1 MVPSAQRAENHDL
14 DGQREGGLFY
24 SPYTWITAA
33 FMLSRALYYWAG
45 IRFDTHILAS
55 NFQFIDLQLLR
66 TRLFESLF
74 YFHMQPPLMNLLVGT
89 AIKAFPD
96 HYGAALHAVYL
107 AAGLSS
113 AIFLYIVMRR
123 LGVSQAISSSLTI
136 LFAISPASILYEN
149 YPMYEYL
156 IMCLLLASSVVLY
169 KLILQPNFWLAFVF
183 FSLLAALAWI
193 RNLYHLFY
201 ILGIAAALAFFL
213 TKQRNMILAAAAFPF
228 ATVLALFLKNLL
240 VFGLFSSSSWL
251 GQNLLTVTIHQL
263 TDSEKTSLIEQKKL
277 AEIARVE
284 TGAPVADYRPFF
296 PDVKP
301 TGIPVLDQEVKS
313 SGAVNTNNMLYL
325 KADLAY
331 RKAALQVLRHYPV
344 AYVRSLV
351 IAWFAYFRPPTDF
364 FQFEDSRVP
373 IRRFDRMFNLVV
385 FGQLREANN
394 KELRVLRSQGRSI
407 SLALYTGIFLIAGFP
422 FLFFWGLIY
431 LIQGIRRR
439 TLPRPQIGLLIFIIL
454 NIAYIVITTNFLSS
468 FENNRYAVPSDPLY
482 VALLGLCL
490 QQTWMFLQR
499 RQEESSVIQGRKLQ
513 KSH

>member
-1 MVPSAQRAENHDL
+1 
-14 DGQREGGLFY
+14 
-24 SPYTWITAA
+24 
-33 FMLSRALYYWAG
+33 
-45 IRFDTHILAS
+45 
-55 NFQFIDLQLLR
+55 
-66 TRLFESLF
+66 
-74 YFHMQPPLMNLLVGT
+74 
-89 AIKAFPD
+89 
-96 HYGAALHAVYL
+96 
-107 AAGLSS
+107 
-113 AIFLYIVMRR
+113 
-123 LGVSQAISSSLTI
+123 
-136 LFAISPASILYEN
+136 
-149 YPMYEYL
+149 
-156 IMCLLLASSVVLY
+156 LY
-169 KLILQPNFWLAFVF
+169 KLILRPAFWLAFAF

-201 ILGIAAALAFFL
+201 ILAIAAALALFL
-213 TKQRNMILAAAAFPF
+213 PQHRKMILAAAAFPF
-228 ATVLALFLKNLL
+228 ATVLALFLKNLV

-263 TDSEKTSLIEQKKL
+263 TDSEKESLIEQKKL
-277 AEIARVE
+277 APIARIE

-313 SGAVNTNNMLYL
+313 TGDLNTNNIFYL

-331 RKAALQVLRHYPV
+331 RKAALQVLRYYPV
-344 AYVRSLV
+344 AYLRSVV

-364 FQFEDSRVP
+364 FQFEDARAS

-407 SLALYTGIFLIAGFP
+407 SLALYTGIFLMIGFP

-431 LIQGIRRR
+431 LVRDIRRR
-439 TLPRPQIGLLIFIIL
+439 TLSPPQVGLLVFLIL
-454 NIAYIVITTNFLSS
+454 NIAYIVLTTNFLSS

-490 QQTWMFLQR
+490 QEACL
-499 RQEESSVIQGRKLQ
+499 
-513 KSH
+513 KSPTTEPRGDS

>member
-1 MVPSAQRAENHDL
+1 VHLTRAMVPSDQQAENHDL
-14 DGQREGGLFY
+14 SNRRRGSLFY
-24 SPYTWITAA
+24 SPYFWITVA
-33 FMLSRALYYWAG
+33 FVLSRALYYWAG

-74 YFHMQPPLMNLLVGT
+74 YFHMQPPLLNLLVGM

-96 HYGAALHAVYL
+96 DYGAALHALYL
-107 AAGLSS
+107 VAGLSS
-113 AIFLYIVMRR
+113 AILLYIIMRR
-123 LGVSQAISSSLTI
+123 LYVDPKLSAGLTI
-136 LFAISPASILYEN
+136 LFVVSPAAVLYEN

-156 IMCLLLASSVVLY
+156 IMYLLLASSVVLY
-169 KLILQPNFWLAFVF
+169 KFILRPTFWRAFTF

-193 RNLYHLFY
+193 RNLYHLLY
-201 ILGIAAALAFFL
+201 ILVIAVALAFYMP
-213 TKQRNMILAAAAFPF
+213 KQRNMVLTAASFPF
-228 ATVLALFLKNLL
+228 ATILALFLKNLV

-277 AEIARVE
+277 PPIARVE

-313 SGAVNTNNMLYL
+313 SGDVNTNNMLYL

-331 RKAALQVLRHYPV
+331 RKAALQVLRYYPV
-344 AYVRSLV
+344 AYLRSLV

-364 FQFEDSRVP
+364 FQFEGSRAP
-373 IRRFDRMFNLVV
+373 IRRFDRMFNLVF
-385 FGQLREANN
+385 FGQLHEANN
-394 KELRVLRSQGRSI
+394 KELRVLRSQGHSI
-407 SLALYTGIFLIAGFP
+407 SLALYTGIFLIIGFP

-431 LIQGIRRR
+431 LVRGSRRR
-439 TLPRPQIGLLIFIIL
+439 TLSPPQVGLLVFLIL
-454 NIAYIVITTNFLSS
+454 NIAYIVLTTNFLSS

-490 QQTWMFLQR
+490 QQACLKSR
-499 RQEESSVIQGRKLQ
+499 RAEPRGDS
-513 KSH
+513 